1 MCIRDRPQIDVYDA
15 ALLQQLEALP
25 DGVIAASERIAPLQ
39 PDHLAYLI
47 YTSGSTGVPKGTAL
61 AHQNL
66 LHYLLWARKT
76 YPCDYGIGA
85 PINTSIAFDATI
97 TSLWLPLISGS
108 RVSLFSGVDDIEELA
123 KQLNQQSGFSL
134 VKLTPIHMDVLCNT
148 LETES
153 LSEQTRSYIVG
164 GEQLNAKTI
173 QLWRDHAPATR
184 IINEYGPTETV
195 VGCCVYEVNDT
206 TPTAVSYTH
215 LRAHE
220 T

>member
-1 MCIRDRPQIDVYDA
+1 M
-15 ALLQQLEALP
+15 
-25 DGVIAASERIAPLQ
+25 
-39 PDHLAYLI
+39 
-47 YTSGSTGVPKGTAL
+47 
-61 AHQNL
+61 
-66 LHYLLWARKT
+66 
-76 YPCDYGIGA
+76 
-85 PINTSIAFDATI
+85 
-97 TSLWLPLISGS
+97 
-108 RVSLFSGVDDIEELA
+108 SLFSGVDDIEELA

-173 QLWRDHAPATR
+173 QLWRDHAPSTR

-206 TPTAVSYTH
+206 TPTEGAIPIGSPIWNTQLYILDQTLTPVPDGISGCLLYTSD
-215 LRAHE
+215 AADE
-220 T
+220 